1 MAKQILTAPVQINN
15 VRIPDGSYEVV
26 KLPDRVILS
35 VVSTNDVGVSY
46 TIPINIYEHLVQ
58 EYIIDECSYNE
69 AFKLGDNIK
78 VLVNG
83 VIREYCIKNINADKG
98 THYVSLDLEA
108 VD

>member
-15 VRIPDGSYEVV
+15 VRIPDGSYEVT

-46 TIPINIYEHLVQ
+46 TIPIGIYEHLVQ

-69 AFKLGDNIK
+69 AFKLGDNSELPPLTLRLE
-78 VLVNG
+78 VVASYFND
-83 VIREYCIKNINADKG
+83 YC
-98 THYVSLDLEA
+98 
-108 VD
+108 